1 MTTTYA
7 TIAEEKNALLESI
20 ITKKIKSIQI
30 AVQHAKSINR
40 RDAARPLTLA
50 INCANVTL
58 KLLIENKRQKME
70 LKKVTESIDT
80 LQSQCEEN
88 LNRARQNHEVELYAL
103 RKDVEK
109 VESENVALLQKIKS
123 FKNLHEVHENAR
135 LTNKL
140 NRLNAE
146 RIDRLHSKII
156 IRCQTSQ
163 TPTISTRLS
172 VFKGWRMNLKKKRL
186 RGCGQKMLFII

>member
-70 LKKVTESIDT
+70 LKKVKESIDT

-88 LNRARQNHEVELYAL
+88 FNRARRNHELEVYASNL
-103 RKDVEK
+103 ASLDVGD
-109 VESENVALLQKIKS
+109 N
-123 FKNLHEVHENAR
+123 
-135 LTNKL
+135 
-140 NRLNAE
+140 
-146 RIDRLHSKII
+146 DPM
-156 IRCQTSQ
+156 TSM
-163 TPTISTRLS
+163 
-172 VFKGWRMNLKKKRL
+172 F
-186 RGCGQKMLFII
+186 F